1 MLTGP
6 DEVERRR
13 ERIWAVPFNGGSM
26 EDRSEFLH
34 ANPMPRDLS
43 SFGSFHRQKNV

>member
-6 DEVERRR
+6 DEVEMRR
-13 ERIWAVPFNGGSM
+13 ERIWAVPFNGDSM
-26 EDRSEFLH
+26 EDRCEFLH
-34 ANPMPRDLS
+34 ANPMPCDLS